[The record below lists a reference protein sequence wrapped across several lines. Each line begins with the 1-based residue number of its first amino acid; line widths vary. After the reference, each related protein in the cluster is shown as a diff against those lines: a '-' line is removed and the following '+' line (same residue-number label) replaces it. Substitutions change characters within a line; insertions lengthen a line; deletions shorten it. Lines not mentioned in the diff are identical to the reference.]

1 MAKKP
6 AVNKTQAVRDYL
18 KAHPEAMSK
27 EIAAALTK
35 QGIKINAGHVANI
48 KTKINRE
55 AATKKTAKKAARKP
69 AKKPAAVIV
78 AAPAVVEKPTTNGGT
93 ITLEQVKKVAQM
105 IKTIGG
111 FQRVLEVLEVIKE
124 SGGVKKFKD
133 LAEAMTATSTDDI
146 PF

>member
-6 AVNKTQAVRDYL
+6 KVSKTQAVRDYL

-48 KTKINRE
+48 KTKINKE
-55 AATKKTAKKAARKP
+55 VATKKA
-69 AKKPAAVIV
+69 AKKPAAAVV
-78 AAPAVVEKPTTNGGT
+78 AAPAVVEKPATSGGT
-93 ITLEQVKKVAQM
+93 ITLVVVKKVAQTV
-105 IKTIGG
+105 KTLGG
-111 FQRVLEVLEVIKE
+111 VQRMTEVLEVIKE
-124 SGGVKKFKD
+124 LGGVKKFKD
-133 LAEAMTATSTDDI
+133 LAEAMSVPATVTDDGI